1 LIIIFNK
8 WSVIGSY
15 QGSLQIESKTILLV
29 LSKVPTSVGAEIKKV
44 IILAFSYSILSAVER
59 IHKQHVF

>member
-29 LSKVPTSVGAEIKKV
+29 LSKVPTSVGAEIKK
-44 IILAFSYSILSAVER
+44 SDHSSIFL
-59 IHKQHVF
+59 